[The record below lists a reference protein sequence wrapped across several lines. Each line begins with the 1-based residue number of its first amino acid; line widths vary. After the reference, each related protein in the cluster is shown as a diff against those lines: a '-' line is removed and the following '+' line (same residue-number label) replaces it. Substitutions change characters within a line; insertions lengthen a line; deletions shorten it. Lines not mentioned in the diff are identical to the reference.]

1 MIEIPSSLNNKK
13 FPSLDGLRGISII
26 FVILS
31 HFIFYSEFVA
41 KTNLGVIGVE
51 IFFVI
56 SGFLISTLLL
66 KEQIINGGISL
77 RKFYIRR
84 ALRILP
90 VVFLFLTTLSIL
102 NQIFKLGIC
111 GISFLSSFFFMRN
124 LPIPNARD
132 WYTSHLWSL
141 GVEEQFYLI
150 FPFFLS
156 RVSIKKYKNLILLL
170 IIIIPV
176 LNYLF
181 FNKIGFFYSNRIIHD
196 ISLVF
201 VNLFGSGTAL
211 ILVGSYLSILMFT
224 KSKFISFV
232 NKSNPKLLSLLIFAF
247 AIFIRIPSSVLYF
260 QYFSDIIFAFL
271 IGIVILLNLNVDS
284 YMSRF
289 LNLKFVSQIG
299 ILSYS
304 LYIWQ
309 QIFTHERPWSNKFK
323 YSDSVLFNLTL
334 LLLVGFISYHFFEK
348 RFLKLKGR
356 FTNIATPTNNSER

>member
-1 MIEIPSSLNNKK
+1 MQT
-13 FPSLDGLRGISII
+13 R
-26 FVILS
+26 
-31 HFIFYSEFVA
+31 
-41 KTNLGVIGVE
+41 
-51 IFFVI
+51 
-56 SGFLISTLLL
+56 
-66 KEQIINGGISL
+66 
-77 RKFYIRR
+77 
-84 ALRILP
+84 
-90 VVFLFLTTLSIL
+90 
-102 NQIFKLGIC
+102 

-260 QYFSDIIFAFL
+260 QYFSDIIICL
-271 IGIVILLNLNVDS
+271 PDWHS
-284 YMSRF
+284 HSR
-289 LNLKFVSQIG
+289 
-299 ILSYS
+299 
-304 LYIWQ
+304 
-309 QIFTHERPWSNKFK
+309 
-323 YSDSVLFNLTL
+323 
-334 LLLVGFISYHFFEK
+334 
-348 RFLKLKGR
+348 
-356 FTNIATPTNNSER
+356 